1 MKKKSLMMILC
12 VILVLAGAVS
22 ATLFIKVWGEAKL
35 FSAVIEQ
42 PEGGETRLILSV
54 DGKEIKPGADI
65 GGSGGV
71 IIPLMNGQVTHTEDG
86 WADKKGKSALT
97 APTITL
103 STSNGEG
110 MDGIW
115 YRVEIHPDLDPVS
128 GEPYCGEISEESWRK
143 IQESLAFG
151 LASETKTNST
161 VALLGPLSLM
171 DGYLVTDWFL
181 LGDLPRNDQFTLD
194 LSVWATLVAPD
205 VPFSVKIV
213 VATDEAH

>member
-1 MKKKSLMMILC
+1 MMILC

-22 ATLFIKVWGEAKL
+22 ATLFIKNVWGETKL
-35 FSAVIEQ
+35 FSAFIEQ
-42 PEGGETRLILSV
+42 PEEGETRLILSV

-86 WADKKGKSALT
+86 WADKKGKPALT

-103 STSNGEG
+103 FTSNGEG

-128 GEPYCGEISEESWRK
+128 GEPYCEISEESWRK

-161 VALLGPLSLM
+161 VTLLGPLSLM
-171 DGYLVTDWFL
+171 DGYLATDWFL

-213 VATDEAH
+213 VATGETC